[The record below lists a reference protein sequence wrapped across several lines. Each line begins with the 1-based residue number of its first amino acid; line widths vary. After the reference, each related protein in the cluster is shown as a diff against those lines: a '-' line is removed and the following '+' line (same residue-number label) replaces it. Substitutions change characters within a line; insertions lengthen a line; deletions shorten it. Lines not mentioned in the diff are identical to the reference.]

1 MVLLAGLT
9 GAGCSAGT
17 SPADSAPT
25 ESAQPAPPESVA
37 GRFSSA
43 QELGEAVRDA
53 ALDAGSARGTV
64 DARSADGLVSGALVY
79 QFGADVKLA
88 GEVSVS
94 EPVSADLG
102 VVWTADVTYLRLP
115 ALAQVFVGSEWV
127 RVSADDTSDIAV
139 QIADLADVLGADV
152 PGTSLLMDDR
162 RDATVTYVGEQ
173 RLDGA
178 AVEQYLIEWDDG
190 TVTTT
195 EQYWIDSGDLLLRL
209 DSAQRGP
216 AGDVAE
222 SQRTYTDWGEP
233 VVVQEPPAEDVG
245 DLPEGFF

>member
-64 DARSADGLVSGALVY
+64 DARSADGLASGALVY

-115 ALAQVFVGSEWV
+115 SLAQVFVGSEWV

-195 EQYWIDSGDLLLRL
+195 EQYWIDSDDLLLRL

-222 SQRTYTDWGEP
+222 SQRTYTDWGES